1 MGRSLTLFQEHGF
14 YLSLHPGIREETRV
28 MNVIQDLIT
37 HLQDLVGQVP
47 ELIQPLVVMLAGAI
61 PAIESDVA
69 AVIGIVGGLNPS
81 VAAGAGI
88 VGNFVTVLLTV
99 LLTSRARTAVMN
111 RRSRVAAL
119 AAGSSTSLLDR
130 TTPDEDPLTAAKPES
145 KSRQKGRKRL
155 NRWFVRFGV
164 PGASLLAPLALPTQ
178 VTSAILVA
186 GGSPRA
192 WVLLWQA
199 IAIILWATLA
209 SVSAWLALTVVFLI

>member
-1 MGRSLTLFQEHGF
+1 MRVLDLV
-14 YLSLHPGIREETRV
+14 PGTRFLLEARPHQREEPLV
-28 MNVIQDLIT
+28 MNIIQELISY
-37 HLQDLVGQVP
+37 LQDLVAQVP
-47 ELIQPLVVMLAGAI
+47 ELVQPLVVMLAGAV

-69 AVIGIVGGLNPS
+69 AVIGILGGLNPI
-81 VAAGAGI
+81 VAAVAGI
-88 VGNFVTVLLTV
+88 AGNFVTVLLTV
-99 LLTSRARTAVMN
+99 LLTSRARSAVVN
-111 RRSRVAAL
+111 RRSRVAAG
-119 AAGSSTSLLDR
+119 AAGPMPLLDA
-130 TTPDEDPLTAAKPES
+130 TESDEDAQIAVKSES

-199 IAIILWATLA
+199 IAIVLWTTLA
-209 SVSAWLALTVVFLI
+209 SVSAWLALTVVFLV

>member
-1 MGRSLTLFQEHGF
+1 
-14 YLSLHPGIREETRV
+14 